1 MALNSQVSQSMKIIS
16 IVRPGGAEVLELQER
31 ALPEPGPF
39 EIRVR
44 VLVAG
49 LNRADIAQREGK
61 YPAPPGSPSDIP
73 GLEIMGVV
81 DALGPNSTAW
91 KIGDRVFGLVGG
103 GGYAEFV
110 VTHEN
115 LLAPV
120 PQNLS
125 DVEAGAIPE
134 AFMTAHDALFH
145 QANLAMGE
153 KVLIHAVGSGV
164 GTAALQLAHAINC
177 TTYGTARSPEKL
189 EQAQKMGL
197 DVVLP
202 LPDFAS
208 AIHQST
214 NGAGV
219 DIIVDFVGQSYFLQN
234 LEALASQGRLV
245 QVGILSGAK
254 AEIDLSV
261 VMRKR
266 LRLVGTVLRSRSLE
280 EKIGVTRRFTQ
291 QVVPLLERGVIRP
304 IVDRVFDFEQ
314 AAQAQEYMKSNE
326 SFGKILLRISE
337 Q

>member
-1 MALNSQVSQSMKIIS
+1 MKIIS
-16 IVRPGGAEVLELQER
+16 ITRPGGTEVLELQER
-31 ALPEPGPF
+31 ALPEPGSSQ
-39 EIRVR
+39 IRVR

-81 DALGPNSTAW
+81 DALGPNATAW

-110 VTHEN
+110 LTHEN

-134 AFMTAHDALFH
+134 SFMTAHDALFW
-145 QANLAMGE
+145 QAGLVMGE
-153 KVLIHAVGSGV
+153 SVLIHAVGSGV

-189 EQAQKMGL
+189 DQAQTMGL

-202 LPDFAS
+202 LPDFVP
-208 AIHQST
+208 AIREST
-214 NGAGV
+214 DGAGV
-219 DIIVDFVGQSYFLQN
+219 DVIIDFVGQSYFARN
-234 LEALASQGRLV
+234 LEALAAQGRLV
-245 QVGILSGAK
+245 QVGTLSGAN
-254 AEIDLSV
+254 AEIDLSI

-266 LRLVGTVLRSRSLE
+266 LRIVGTVLRSRSLE

-291 QVVPLLERGVIRP
+291 QVVPLLARGVVRP
-304 IVDRVFDFEQ
+304 IIDRIFDFDQ
-314 AAQAQEYMKSNE
+314 VAQAQDYMESNE
-326 SFGKILLRISE
+326 SFGKILLRVSE

>member
-1 MALNSQVSQSMKIIS
+1 MKIIS
-16 IVRPGGAEVLELQER
+16 ITRPGGTEVLELQER
-31 ALPEPGPF
+31 ALPEPGSSQ
-39 EIRVR
+39 IRVR

-81 DALGPNSTAW
+81 DALGPNATAW

-110 VTHEN
+110 LTHEN

-134 AFMTAHDALFH
+134 SFMTAHDALFW
-145 QANLAMGE
+145 QAGLMIGE
-153 KVLIHAVGSGV
+153 SVLIHAVGSGV

-189 EQAQKMGL
+189 DQAQTMGL

-202 LPDFAS
+202 LPNFVT
-208 AIHQST
+208 AIREST
-214 NGAGV
+214 DGAGV
-219 DIIVDFVGQSYFLQN
+219 DVIIDFVGQSYFARN
-234 LEALASQGRLV
+234 LEALAAQGRLV
-245 QVGILSGAK
+245 QVGTLSGAN
-254 AEIDLSV
+254 AEIDLSI

-266 LRLVGTVLRSRSLE
+266 LRIVGTVLRSRSLE

-291 QVVPLLERGVIRP
+291 QVVPLLARGVVRP
-304 IVDRVFDFEQ
+304 IIDRIFDFDQ
-314 AAQAQEYMKSNE
+314 VAQAQDYMKSNE
-326 SFGKILLRISE
+326 SFGKILLRVSE